1 MLFLLSGDHRALPVH
16 THSCPARRSSNLLV
30 CGRRF
35 YHSCPLH
42 TPVNFRRARS
52 HSLWDMPK
60 AAAPTSWH
68 ASSPTSCLANGAI
81 RSEEHT
87 SELQSLMRISY
98 AVSCLKKIIRT
109 M

>member
-52 HSLWDMPK
+52 HSLWDMPQ

-68 ASSPTSCLANGAI
+68 ATSPTSCLANGAI
-81 RSEEHT
+81 CQWPLLLT
-87 SELQSLMRISY
+87 LFWPTELTHPFFADRKS
-98 AVSCLKKIIRT
+98 VV
-109 M
+109 